1 MARQFITD
9 IELAAQR
16 ELRFED
22 ADSSAYVG
30 FKAPAAVTTNRIW
43 TLPATDGTSSQVLST
58 NGSGVLSWA
67 TAGGGGGLTH
77 FAESESTASPNATVP
92 VDALTATD
100 ATYTNID
107 VALVAKGTGAT
118 LAQVPDATAT
128 GGDKR
133 GTKATD
139 WQKIRNNAS
148 EVASGISATISG
160 GENNTASGVRAAI
173 GGGEGNVASGIRG
186 VVGGGTLN
194 TASGQDSTISG
205 GRSNTVSAQE
215 STVSGGRN
223 NTASSQYSSVGGG
236 QSNIAQTSTHA
247 TVCGGSSNTASGQY
261 AFVGGGQSNI
271 ASTNTHTTVGG
282 GSTNTASGARGTV
295 SGGQSNTATGSYAV
309 IAGGWNNQV
318 TGTNYSVVG
327 GGYGNQAGGSG
338 STIAGGVN
346 NITSA
351 SKATVCGG
359 DTNRANSVAATVNG
373 GAYGTTRGIDG
384 SFVSPACNAPIAYT
398 EGVTQSAL
406 LLLARQTTD
415 ATATVLTSDTSAA
428 AASNQVTLPNNSAY
442 SFTGEVIAGVTGAGN
457 SARWTIDGA
466 IKRGANAAS
475 TVMVGTPTV
484 VMTHFDA
491 GAATWVVAVTAN
503 ATLGCITVTV
513 TGAAATTI
521 RWVCKINTTEMTY

>member
-1 MARQFITD
+1 MARQFLTD
-9 IELAAQR
+9 IELGEQR

-100 ATYTNID
+100 ASFTNID

-133 GTKATD
+133 GTNATD
-139 WQKIRNNAS
+139 WQKLRSSATQ
-148 EVASGISATISG
+148 VASGSRSTISG
-160 GENNTASGVRAAI
+160 GTNNTASGSRSA
-173 GGGEGNVASGIRG
+173 
-186 VVGGGTLN
+186 VGGGDT
-194 TASGQDSTISG
+194 
-205 GRSNTVSAQE
+205 
-215 STVSGGRN
+215 
-223 NTASSQYSSVGGG
+223 NTASSTYSFVGCGQANTASIAHSFVGGG
-236 QSNIAQTSTHA
+236 QNNVASTSTHT

-261 AFVGGGQSNI
+261 AFVGGGSSNT
-271 ASTNTHTTVGG
+271 AQTNTHATVCG
-282 GSTNTASGARGTV
+282 GSTNTASGQYSFIGSGISNTNAGPRGV
-295 SGGQSNTATGSYAV
+295 IIGGQTNDCDGSADDAVICGGANNTA
-309 IAGGWNNQV
+309 N
-318 TGTNYSVVG
+318 
-327 GGYGNQAGGSG
+327 
-338 STIAGGVN
+338 
-346 NITSA
+346 SA
-351 SKATVCGG
+351 KSFI
-359 DTNRANSVAATVNG
+359 SG
-373 GAYGTTRGIDG
+373 GAYGTTRTIAGYHV
-384 SFVSPACNAPIAYT
+384 FPACNRPIAT
-398 EGVTQSAL
+398 TQGVTQSAL
-406 LLLARQTTD
+406 LLLARETTD
-415 ATATVLTSDTSAA
+415 ATATVLRSNTSAA
-428 AASNQVTLPNNSAY
+428 SATNQVTLPNNSAY
-442 SFTGEVIAGVTGAGN
+442 SFSGEVIAGVTGAGN